1 MSPPKDVRSFGAEV
15 RRRRES
21 LGWSLPELA
30 KRSRLTANYIGAIE
44 VGHRDPSLSTM
55 VKLAKGFD
63 VPLAELLGRDGL
75 SPAALEC
82 VRLLEEVPQNVRDAI
97 ESLLEFYG
105 ERRRR

>member
-1 MSPPKDVRSFGAEV
+1 MRLPRDVRAFGAEV

-30 KRSRLTANYIGAIE
+30 KRCGLTFNYIGAVE
-44 VGHRDPSLSTM
+44 MGYREPSLSTM

-63 VPLAELLGRDGL
+63 APLSELLGRDGL

-82 VRLLEEVPQNVRDAI
+82 VRLLEDAPQDVRDAI
-97 ESLLEFYG
+97 ESVLEFCG
-105 ERRRR
+105 KRPRR